1 MPSFAADFKKRMM
14 RGATMTT
21 KSDKTGSTDP
31 IIDKTIKALG
41 KRQIV
46 GWAAKNDA
54 DAREIITGIVPP
66 KAVVGI
72 GDSSSVRQI
81 DVVEA
86 LKARGHRVINGF
98 DLSREIKDVQT
109 HFEYGFWPML
119 EATVCDVFLTGTN
132 ALTEDGKIVNVDGN
146 GNRVAG
152 MIWGHPVCILV
163 LGKNKIVA
171 NLDEAMDRVR
181 NVIAPE
187 HLRRKGAPS
196 PCTKT
201 GRCHDCVGETRVCA
215 VTTII
220 ERKPVHTQIH
230 VVIVNDDLGLGWDRS
245 WPEERINRIVRNH
258 EAFMSLCPLPSC
270 ILEKGNNE
278 KLWEMARQKKAS
290 VVWASPKNS
299 DHSAF

>member
-1 MPSFAADFKKRMM
+1 
-14 RGATMTT
+14 MTT
-21 KSDKTGSTDP
+21 NSDKTGSIDP
-31 IIDKTIKALG
+31 VIDKTIKSLE
-41 KRQIV
+41 KRLIV
-46 GWAAKNDA
+46 GWAARNA
-54 DAREIITGIVPP
+54 VHAREIICQIVPSQ
-66 KAVVGI
+66 AVVGI

-86 LKARGHRVINGF
+86 LKARGHTVINGF

-132 ALTEDGKIVNVDGN
+132 ALTEDGKLVNVDGN

-163 LGKNKIVA
+163 LGKNKIVKD
-171 NLDEAMDRVR
+171 LDQALDRIK

-187 HLRRKGAPS
+187 HIRRKGAPS

-220 ERKPVHTQIH
+220 ERKPVHTQIN
-230 VVIVNDDLGLGWDRS
+230 VVIVDDDLGLGWDRS
-245 WPEERINRIVRNH
+245 WPETRIDRIVKNH

-278 KLWEMARQKKAS
+278 KLWNMARQKKAG
-290 VVWASPKNS
+290 VVWPSPKKN
-299 DHSAF
+299 DGSAVKKK

>member
-1 MPSFAADFKKRMM
+1 MIN
-14 RGATMTT
+14 
-21 KSDKTGSTDP
+21 KSVKTGSTDP
-31 IIDKTIKALG
+31 VIEKTIKSLK
-41 KRQIV
+41 KRFII
-46 GWAAKNDA
+46 GWAAQNA
-54 DAREIITGIVPP
+54 AHAREIICGIVPSQ
-66 KAVVGI
+66 AVVGI

-81 DVVEA
+81 EVIEA
-86 LKARGHRVINGF
+86 LKGRGHRVINGF
-98 DLSREIKDVQT
+98 DPSQEIKDVQT
-109 HFEYGFWPML
+109 HFDYGFWPML

-163 LGKNKIVA
+163 VGKNKIVE
-171 NLDEAMDRVR
+171 NLDRAMDRIKG
-181 NVIAPE
+181 VIAPE
-187 HLRRKGAPS
+187 HIRRKGASS

-201 GRCHDCVGETRVCA
+201 GSCYDCVGETRVCA

-220 ERKPVHTQIH
+220 EHKPIHVQIH
-230 VVIVNDDLGLGWDRS
+230 VVIVNEDLGLGWDRS
-245 WPEERINRIVRNH
+245 WSEERISRIVRNH

-278 KLWEMARQKKAS
+278 KLWEMARQKKAG

-299 DHSAF
+299 DPSTYQ

>member
-1 MPSFAADFKKRMM
+1 M
-14 RGATMTT
+14 ATMTS
-21 KSDKTGSTDP
+21 KSDKTGSMDP
-31 IIDKTIKALG
+31 VIDKTIKSLHKRLIIGWSARNAAHA
-41 KRQIV
+41 RQIIC
-46 GWAAKNDA
+46 
-54 DAREIITGIVPP
+54 RIVPP
-66 KAVVGI
+66 QAVVGI

-81 DVVEA
+81 EIIEA
-86 LKARGHRVINGF
+86 LNARGHRVINGF
-98 DLSREIKDVQT
+98 DPSREIKDVQT
-109 HFEYGFWPML
+109 HFDYGFRPML

-152 MIWGHPVCILV
+152 MIWGHPMCILV
-163 LGKNKIVA
+163 LGKNKIVK
-171 NLDEAMDRVR
+171 NLDQAMDRVK

-187 HLRRKGAPS
+187 HIRRKGAPS
-196 PCTKT
+196 PCAKT

-245 WPEERINRIVRNH
+245 WPEERINRIVQRH

-278 KLWEMARQKKAS
+278 KLWKMAKQMKAS
-290 VVWASPKNS
+290 VAWTSLKKS
-299 DHSAF
+299 DGSTFDQD

>member
-1 MPSFAADFKKRMM
+1 
-14 RGATMTT
+14 MTT
-21 KSDKTGSTDP
+21 KSDKAVSTDP
-31 IIDKTIKALG
+31 LIDKTIKSLG

-54 DAREIITGIVPP
+54 DAREIIAGIVPP

-171 NLDEAMDRVR
+171 NLDEAMDRIR

-258 EAFMSLCPLPSC
+258 EVYMSLCPLPSC

-278 KLWEMARQKKAS
+278 KLWKMAKQKKAG
-290 VVWASPKNS
+290 VVWASPKNNNPS
-299 DHSAF
+299 TFQ